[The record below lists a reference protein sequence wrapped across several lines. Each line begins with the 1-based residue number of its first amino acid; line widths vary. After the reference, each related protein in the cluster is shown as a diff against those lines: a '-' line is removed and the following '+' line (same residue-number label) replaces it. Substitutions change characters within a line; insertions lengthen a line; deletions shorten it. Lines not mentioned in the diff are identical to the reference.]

1 MTHLLDVIVLR
12 VLRCL
17 ERDGL
22 LIRDPEQPWLDL
34 ELRDA
39 LDALGAASIQYRIA
53 VGPQA
58 GRKLLTLKLAAA
70 AATSSVPKPFTVAR
84 DGFSLNAAVACAPHQ
99 RDRIE
104 RLCRY
109 ITRPALALE
118 RLSTNGEGQ
127 VVYQLKTPYR
137 DGTTHFV
144 FETCA
149 TAANMRALQTVSKAR
164 SGRYHCSS
172 TTLAWRAQRPRQK

>member
-1 MTHLLDVIVLR
+1 VRPGLHLARSREHALFHVVLRAARGKLRFQPLPAPAPVLMTQLLEIMVLR
-12 VLRCL
+12 VLCCL

-34 ELRDA
+34 EARDA

-58 GRKLLTLKLAAA
+58 GRKVLTVKLAAA
-70 AATSSVPKPFTVAR
+70 AAASSVPRSFTVAR

-118 RLSTNGEGQ
+118 RLSTNEAGQ
-127 VVYQLKTPYR
+127 VVYQLTNR
-137 DGTTHFV
+137 
-144 FETCA
+144 
-149 TAANMRALQTVSKAR
+149 
-164 SGRYHCSS
+164 
-172 TTLAWRAQRPRQK
+172 